1 MPKAKRTP
9 LSDNLLPIAK
19 GAAVPAPEPGRQRR
33 EPAEDRV
40 AMTFRIR
47 RADHDYLR
55 QLAFETRRP
64 QQTFVDDALEV
75 LRNSGS
81 TVARASM
88 KA

>member
-1 MPKAKRTP
+1 MSKAKPMP

-19 GAAVPAPEPGRQRR
+19 GAAMPAPEPGRQQR

-40 AMTFRIR
+40 SMTFRIR

-55 QLAFETRRP
+55 RLAFETRRP
-64 QQTFVDDALEV
+64 QQSFVDDALEM
-75 LRNSGS
+75 LRNNGS
-81 TVARASM
+81 MLPRASM

>member
-1 MPKAKRTP
+1 MPKAKPTP

-40 AMTFRIR
+40 SMTFRIR
-47 RADHDYLR
+47 REDHDYLR
-55 QLAFETRRP
+55 RLAFETRRP
-64 QQTFVDDALEV
+64 QQSFVDDALEL
-75 LRNSGS
+75 LRSNDSMLAG
-81 TVARASM
+81 ASM